1 MRRTLLALT
10 LIPAQGQETLIEK
23 LIDAH
28 YPTQYIV
35 QQVQP
40 GQIDIDGRL
49 EEDAWSEVPWLDNFL
64 DLAGPRFGQ
73 RWQEAS
79 RDYAR
84 RFTGS
89 ENPTRVK
96 LRWDEEFLYVGA
108 ELTSRAVA
116 ASVSG
121 HCENLSST
129 VWQNPVLPY
138 FDDDFEVFIDAS
150 QSNYFYVEFEMNAR
164 NASYCTLWSLPQAG
178 LGSVAPECGAPGT
191 QPGGVCCNSS
201 WNGGKGLCDHGVE
214 REGTAWTMEMFA
226 PLQRPGRGMMSAATN
241 STEKWT
247 LEIRFPILSS
257 PEHGGLLN
265 LPTAQRLPHVPVED
279 LHPANGQRFWWAT
292 FANAL
297 HAPWWRDLTAADT
310 KHPELIKQRCEE
322 VIRADEQRFG
332 FTQFLLD
339 ANNAAPTCYYEAAS
353 QNLGGHQ
360 YMHNPDA
367 FGYLQFAPFGSTEP
381 CRNVFWL
388 ARFVLAQVYQAE
400 VQFLM
405 NEHLGNGSFTSN
417 VADLLGAACTVS
429 NACHSKALLAALS
442 YVDLQIRQKEPGARS
457 GSCVRYAMPGIQNSS
472 WTGGPCFQAFV
483 SYTIQSRRDPA
494 KMRLI
499 QGSIDEARLMS
510 LPDVGQRWNS
520 KDAGWLCLDE
530 VYVREAA
537 TYV

>member
-1 MRRTLLALT
+1 M
-10 LIPAQGQETLIEK
+10 
-23 LIDAH
+23 D
-28 YPTQYIV
+28 
-35 QQVQP
+35 
-40 GQIDIDGRL
+40 
-49 EEDAWSEVPWLDNFL
+49 
-64 DLAGPRFGQ
+64 
-73 RWQEAS
+73 
-79 RDYAR
+79 
-84 RFTGS
+84 
-89 ENPTRVK
+89 
-96 LRWDEEFLYVGA
+96 
-108 ELTSRAVA
+108 
-116 ASVSG
+116 
-121 HCENLSST
+121 
-129 VWQNPVLPY
+129 
-138 FDDDFEVFIDAS
+138 
-150 QSNYFYVEFEMNAR
+150 
-164 NASYCTLWSLPQAG
+164 
-178 LGSVAPECGAPGT
+178 
-191 QPGGVCCNSS
+191 
-201 WNGGKGLCDHGVE
+201 
-214 REGTAWTMEMFA
+214 
-226 PLQRPGRGMMSAATN
+226 
-241 STEKWT
+241 
-247 LEIRFPILSS
+247 
-257 PEHGGLLN
+257 
-265 LPTAQRLPHVPVED
+265 ED

-530 VYVREAA
+530 VYVREECLEEVSESSTEALMALQFRANVSQRISFDFHLDKTLTLTGLRNGVFDDVTNSLREALEGVRDCLGESLLLRFAIWFRFLVDSAA
-537 TYV
+537 CQVEASVNSGSAQLTMSTCGHFPLSATLFRGPGVQYDSDVITFSSCTHDVVCADLRFENKAGCNYNIWDVKTRARSETPVHINTPWVTVVTNASLLER